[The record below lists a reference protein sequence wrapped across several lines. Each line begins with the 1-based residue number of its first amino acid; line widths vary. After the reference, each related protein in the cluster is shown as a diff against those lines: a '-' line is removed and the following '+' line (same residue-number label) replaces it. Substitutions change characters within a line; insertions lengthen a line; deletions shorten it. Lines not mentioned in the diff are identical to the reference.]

1 MMIADEQINRLNE
14 PCAGFQVR
22 EITAENASAF
32 ELKSIARPMKVGNSG
47 RVKAELG
54 AERGAVPDVE

>member
-32 ELKSIARPMKVGNSG
+32 ELKSIARPIKVG
-47 RVKAELG
+47 EF
-54 AERGAVPDVE
+54 